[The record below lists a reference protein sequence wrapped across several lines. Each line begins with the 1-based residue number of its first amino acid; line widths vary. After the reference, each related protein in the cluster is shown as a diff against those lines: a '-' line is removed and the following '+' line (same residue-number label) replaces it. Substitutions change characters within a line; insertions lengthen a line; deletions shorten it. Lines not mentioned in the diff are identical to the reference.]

1 MRRIL
6 MAVGVGLVAMAPIP
20 VMAQLRLPNI
30 PGLPGGVPIPPVPG
44 LGELMGD
51 RPPVSTSLED
61 AKTEI
66 SLLDTYNP
74 QRVAPA
80 SQLRRGEHGS
90 FVVVPGVYEYE
101 AQSYCLRAGTHGPGQ
116 GDGYLY
122 APLLG
127 KREDIVRRVL
137 QNSVAHPD
145 IPQRDIQLLLWA
157 ILSRTRFND
166 LSSELQAAGR
176 RLLTRE
182 DINDLNGGAL
192 GNIPPEVQRRI
203 FAELPP
209 AVRQVVQAEANLRSL
224 LTRGNASYAE
234 MERIAVLVG
243 EIGMGEGSREV
254 PAGRWSMHPSG
265 VFVRY
270 IPSGY
275 SRTKIQLA
283 LPDRYTITRDSLG
296 RITSVI
302 SSQGDRTEVVYDD
315 RIPPRPHPADPQL
328 VAYAFQ
334 SVRLTRPNPANR
346 AQIERFEVQNRG
358 WAFTHAPRRTA
369 SNSLTLAAAMPLS
382 RLFIAQSDRYLDWAR
397 RGREAYDQQQAVR
410 DYWERIDRATRD
422 RSAQDIDDLTNLGHY
437 RDGVEAATTGST
449 GDRVGWIAD
458 HHERQRGAL
467 LYAICVLEERCEP
480 GGSATYDPSGDV
492 AVPGNTSRQR
502 LGQSARGF

>member
-1 MRRIL
+1 MRQVW
-6 MAVGVGLVAMAPIP
+6 MAIGAGLVALAPVP
-20 VMAQLRLPNI
+20 VMAQLRLPSI

-44 LGELMGD
+44 LGELLGD

-61 AKTEI
+61 AQTEL
-66 SLLDTYNP
+66 SLLDDYDP

-101 AQSYCLRAGTHGPGQ
+101 AQSYCLRAGTHGPGR
-116 GDGYLY
+116 GEGYLY

-127 KREDIVRRVL
+127 KRDRIVRSVL

-145 IPQRDIQLLLWA
+145 IEQRNVQLLLWA

-166 LSSELQAAGR
+166 LSDELQADGR

-182 DINDLNGGAL
+182 QINDLNGGAL
-192 GNIPPEVQRRI
+192 GMIPPEVQGRI

-224 LTRGNASYAE
+224 LTQGNASYAQ
-234 MERIAVLVG
+234 MEQIAVLAGEVG
-243 EIGMGEGSREV
+243 LGEGSREV
-254 PAGRWSMHPSG
+254 PDGRWSMHPSG
-265 VFVRY
+265 MFVRY
-270 IPSGY
+270 NPSGY
-275 SRTKIQLA
+275 SRTRIQLA
-283 LPDRYTITRDSLG
+283 LPDRYTITRDTLG
-296 RITSVI
+296 RITAI
-302 SSQGDRTEVVYDD
+302 ADSQGYRSEVVYDD
-315 RIPPRPHPADPQL
+315 RIPSRPHPTDPEL

-334 SVRLTRPNPANR
+334 SVRLSRPNPTNP
-346 AQIERFEVQNRG
+346 AQSEQVEVQNQG
-358 WAFTHAPRRTA
+358 WAFTHAPRRVANTPT
-369 SNSLTLAAAMPLS
+369 TLAAAMSWPGILT
-382 RLFIAQSDRYLDWAR
+382 AQADRYLDWAR
-397 RGREAYDQQQAVR
+397 RGREAYDQQQEIEG
-410 DYWERIDRATRD
+410 YLERVDRTTRD
-422 RSAQDIDDLTNLGHY
+422 RSAQDIDDLTDIGHY
-437 RDGVEAATTGST
+437 RDGVEAATGST

-458 HHERQRGAL
+458 HQERQRGAL

-480 GGSATYDPSGDV
+480 GGSRSYDPSNDV